1 MNTHKYLF
9 LGLFA
14 LSISSCN
21 DFLDREPLD
30 KITPE
35 SYFQTAEQLSTYA
48 LTQYNFKAHFGS
60 GYDFGVYRDDNN
72 TDVQVSSEGNLNRW
86 APGIQ
91 TVPDGDGGWTFGD
104 IYKCNYFFDQVLPK
118 YEGGMIQGNVADI
131 KHYIGE
137 MYMIRANCY
146 FNYLKKFG
154 DFPIIEHNI
163 ALDDKEALIKA
174 NERKPM
180 TTVARFILSDLD
192 KAIELMEQNA
202 SDDNKRNRLTKEAA
216 YLLKSRVALYVGS
229 WLNSFQGTAFVP
241 GGQGWPGAEKDYNAN
256 VQVNVSEEIA
266 FFLDESMKASKF
278 IADNISLTENNL
290 SNYEEERN
298 PYVRM
303 FADKDLSSYDEVI
316 FWRAG
321 VSEDYR
327 RTIELT
333 DMSKESCLLS
343 AYTAGKLV
351 DKTMFNI
358 RRERA
363 CELMSEGFR
372 WDDLRRWRSMDQLV
386 NTPYQVEG
394 FKLWGEMKNWYTG
407 LHYEGDGQGTA
418 NVSSPALSDYIRP
431 YQIIKDNN
439 SLYDGLKWTPANY
452 LSPIGISQFTIT
464 SASVSDISS
473 SPLYQNPGWPKV
485 AGGVAESV
493 PGF

>member
-266 FFLDESMKASKF
+266 FFS
-278 IADNISLTENNL
+278 
-290 SNYEEERN
+290 
-298 PYVRM
+298 
-303 FADKDLSSYDEVI
+303 
-316 FWRAG
+316 G
-321 VSEDYR
+321 
-327 RTIELT
+327 
-333 DMSKESCLLS
+333 
-343 AYTAGKLV
+343 
-351 DKTMFNI
+351 
-358 RRERA
+358 
-363 CELMSEGFR
+363 
-372 WDDLRRWRSMDQLV
+372 
-386 NTPYQVEG
+386 
-394 FKLWGEMKNWYTG
+394 
-407 LHYEGDGQGTA
+407 
-418 NVSSPALSDYIRP
+418 
-431 YQIIKDNN
+431 
-439 SLYDGLKWTPANY
+439 
-452 LSPIGISQFTIT
+452 
-464 SASVSDISS
+464 
-473 SPLYQNPGWPKV
+473 
-485 AGGVAESV
+485 
-493 PGF
+493 

>member
-154 DFPIIEHNI
+154 DFPIIEC
-163 ALDDKEALIKA
+163 
-174 NERKPM
+174 R
-180 TTVARFILSDLD
+180 
-192 KAIELMEQNA
+192 
-202 SDDNKRNRLTKEAA
+202 
-216 YLLKSRVALYVGS
+216 Y
-229 WLNSFQGTAFVP
+229 
-241 GGQGWPGAEKDYNAN
+241 
-256 VQVNVSEEIA
+256 
-266 FFLDESMKASKF
+266 
-278 IADNISLTENNL
+278 
-290 SNYEEERN
+290 
-298 PYVRM
+298 
-303 FADKDLSSYDEVI
+303 
-316 FWRAG
+316 
-321 VSEDYR
+321 
-327 RTIELT
+327 
-333 DMSKESCLLS
+333 
-343 AYTAGKLV
+343 
-351 DKTMFNI
+351 
-358 RRERA
+358 
-363 CELMSEGFR
+363 
-372 WDDLRRWRSMDQLV
+372 
-386 NTPYQVEG
+386 
-394 FKLWGEMKNWYTG
+394 
-407 LHYEGDGQGTA
+407 
-418 NVSSPALSDYIRP
+418 
-431 YQIIKDNN
+431 
-439 SLYDGLKWTPANY
+439 
-452 LSPIGISQFTIT
+452 
-464 SASVSDISS
+464 
-473 SPLYQNPGWPKV
+473 
-485 AGGVAESV
+485 
-493 PGF
+493 

>member
-1 MNTHKYLF
+1 
-9 LGLFA
+9 
-14 LSISSCN
+14 
-21 DFLDREPLD
+21 
-30 KITPE
+30 
-35 SYFQTAEQLSTYA
+35 
-48 LTQYNFKAHFGS
+48 
-60 GYDFGVYRDDNN
+60 
-72 TDVQVSSEGNLNRW
+72 
-86 APGIQ
+86 
-91 TVPDGDGGWTFGD
+91 
-104 IYKCNYFFDQVLPK
+104 
-118 YEGGMIQGNVADI
+118 
-131 KHYIGE
+131 
-137 MYMIRANCY
+137 
-146 FNYLKKFG
+146 
-154 DFPIIEHNI
+154 
-163 ALDDKEALIKA
+163 
-174 NERKPM
+174 
-180 TTVARFILSDLD
+180 
-192 KAIELMEQNA
+192 
-202 SDDNKRNRLTKEAA
+202 
-216 YLLKSRVALYVGS
+216 
-229 WLNSFQGTAFVP
+229 
-241 GGQGWPGAEKDYNAN
+241 QGWPGAEKDYNAN

-316 FWRAG
+316 FWRAGDAASFKVGYGYAHTQGGSNTGYTRAYVNSFLMEDGSPIYSSSDYQGDELLANVKQGRDNRLVQFMKIKGEAMSKLNNGELVLFPEPQIITTAEYKSTTGYDIKKGLTMSVDDKIQNNQVVGVIEYRAAEAYLNYIEACYLRKGSIDASADKYWKAIRKRAG